1 MPSFLS
7 KVFTRKKDEK
17 DASHPPKRTSVA
29 SLLEGKFE
37 AVSPPASPSAT
48 NVVHA
53 QQAPKEEKKEEKKE
67 KEKDVGFS
75 LFRTRSPRPTSP
87 KTDTAK
93 PQLPHLTL
101 NLPEE
106 KSSDGRQLASVFDA
120 DAGER
125 AVLPNDVI
133 GERRLN
139 PSEALNL
146 VKACSTAIVDRGGL
160 ETLGVMHPH
169 WYSASPDVQRR
180 LISLFILSLA
190 SKSPSTLPPSPNS
203 PSALFNTELEYT
215 RSPHDLAA
223 VLRWALRHLRLEGD
237 FFGLGSSSAEPWQW
251 YKTFSEAERAA
262 SYPSS
267 AFSRFLTPQLPPAHL
282 RLLEATLEI
291 VSSLASHSDRSGVSG
306 SKLSKLFGLWLLTTR
321 RAEDG
326 DDWSTFYARWE
337 RAGRILEHL
346 LLAQTRDEMARTKMP
361 RRLVELVAGY
371 PYLKTGEPAD
381 YLLPRPRLS
390 TRTYD
395 ALYVRVETRLP
406 DFSVSKPKQPPQQ
419 IIADAVKAEG
429 AAQAGEH
436 DSLWEL
442 LKQHAA
448 ATEKTALAPEDD
460 TGPALSRV
468 FTDETIRLFSMLPSE
483 GSKTEATTVKLG
495 IPEHRGRSRS
505 VGAGQNGTLTNGT
518 TRATMS
524 TTDLSPKDWSDF
536 SSLGFGD
543 TSLGKDLA
551 STLMDND
558 LEVTEPPLVH
568 RKSSKTQRASPP
580 RRTQLDATSRTVTLP
595 SKCASVN
602 FVQIDEA
609 FIDFWSD
616 ALFDPIASNW
626 PSFVICQLR
635 PVAGLEA
642 NGKPLSWL
650 VIEQVFTRPPP
661 PPEPASPV
669 LYRAASPKPSLRSN
683 ISARKSVTF
692 SNAKK
697 RFTLFSSKDTI
708 GSLDAKLATRK
719 KTGKPSTVGEMGEIL
734 SEEPENPPAAP
745 EKTEAEAKSP
755 GSTGAEV
762 AAGVAAAA
770 AAAAATAGT
779 AAAASEKVDA
789 DLPPVPIVES
799 EAPVVEAVTAVTP
812 VKSDEEPT
820 EKPTKFVE
828 HITPPTNTSPASS
841 EVNGGDQ
848 DVAESKE
855 LPPAPEPVVLA
866 GETPGPDVALSTSE
880 PVAMAE
886 ASAHAESA
894 SAEEPGAPAVV
905 EETRPAPQEVEV
917 ATAATEPVDVVP
929 AESEAALVQES
940 LAVPDVEAEAPAGL
954 TEVAAEPEAVEPPA
968 PVAEPEVLPTEE
980 EPAAEPT
987 LAAEDTVVEPTAAEV
1002 AVAEDEPQGA
1012 QEPVQST
1019 EEPTA
1024 QGTSGEPDSAV
1035 AAPEEKEPV
1044 AEEGA
1049 PIATKESALAAPE
1062 EPEEPSPAAL
1072 EENIVAQDQEEP
1084 VVEEPVP
1091 SPPAA
1096 ESTEA
1101 VEHTGETAEQNVEGA
1116 PESSKEPVVEPGTQ
1130 VAEEPRNGSAHADDT
1145 A

>member
-146 VKACSTAIVDRGGL
+146 VKACSTAIVDRG
-160 ETLGVMHPH
+160 VR
-169 WYSASPDVQRR
+169 SPDS
-180 LISLFILSLA
+180 SLR
-190 SKSPSTLPPSPNS
+190 NC
-203 PSALFNTELEYT
+203 
-215 RSPHDLAA
+215 
-223 VLRWALRHLRLEGD
+223 
-237 FFGLGSSSAEPWQW
+237 
-251 YKTFSEAERAA
+251 
-262 SYPSS
+262 
-267 AFSRFLTPQLPPAHL
+267 PPAHL

-395 ALYVRVETRLP
+395 ALYVRVETQLP

-650 VIEQVFTRPPP
+650 VIEQVFTRPP
-661 PPEPASPV
+661 A
-669 LYRAASPKPSLRSN
+669 
-683 ISARKSVTF
+683 SARAGV
-692 SNAKK
+692 ACAVP
-697 RFTLFSSKDTI
+697 RGVAQALIALEYLRAQERDDTI

-755 GSTGAEV
+755 GSTSAEV
-762 AAGVAAAA
+762 AAGVAAAVA
-770 AAAAATAGT
+770 STAGT
-779 AAAASEKVDA
+779 AATASEKVDA

-886 ASAHAESA
+886 ASAHAERA

-929 AESEAALVQES
+929 AEPEAALVQES
-940 LAVPDVEAEAPAGL
+940 LAVPDVDAEAPAGL

-1049 PIATKESALAAPE
+1049 PIAIEESALAAPE

-1130 VAEEPRNGSAHADDT
+1130 VAEELRNGSAHADDT